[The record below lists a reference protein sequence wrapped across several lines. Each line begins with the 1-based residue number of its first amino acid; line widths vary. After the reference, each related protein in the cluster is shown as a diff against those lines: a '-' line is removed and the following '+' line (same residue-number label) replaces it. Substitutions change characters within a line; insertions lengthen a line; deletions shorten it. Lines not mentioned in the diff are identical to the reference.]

1 MTLHRLAV
9 VAVDLSYGS
18 EVRSGA
24 CVAYGPRAAD
34 RAHVAEHE
42 ILGSG
47 KGLSVASG
55 EVEIGDSGGTLEN
68 ASADT
73 RRGGGARK
81 IGRRGDAGEPY

>member
-42 ILGSG
+42 IPGAG
-47 KGLSVASG
+47 KGLKHFKTVRKN
-55 EVEIGDSGGTLEN
+55 V
-68 ASADT
+68 
-73 RRGGGARK
+73 RCGAVL
-81 IGRRGDAGEPY
+81 GYLMY